1 MDTNWKSSDHNKKPI
16 RYGMFIPLALMI
28 ASVVSC
34 FLSYNNARQDITDDL
49 NDAMIALANENRH
62 LWACQDTIAALR
74 HMHETTHQPL
84 IYQAAD
90 ANFRNTVLK
99 DKAYF
104 TLVLAD
110 KKNAMPAIHGH
121 KIISDSI
128 IIVPDSAVDGLAI
141 QVQGFTDCSMASV
154 FAVSDQTLPGVF
166 LSLSLFS
173 MVIMRLRKKEEPDQS
188 TQEAPLPAQTFS
200 LLVGIKLTPMQRQL
214 TQMLLDAPE
223 KRVDKH
229 TLCAALWG
237 NKSNAEESLYTLVRR
252 TKTALVNSN
261 IEIVCNRG
269 ESYEIRITS

>member
-1 MDTNWKSSDHNKKPI
+1 MDTNRKSFDHNKKPI

-28 ASVVSC
+28 ASVISC
-34 FLSYNNARQDITDDL
+34 FWSYNNARQDITDDL

-62 LWACQDTIAALR
+62 LWACQDTIVALR
-74 HMHETTHQPL
+74 HLHETTHQPL

-110 KKNAMPAIHGH
+110 KKNAMPVIHGH

-141 QVQGFTDCSMASV
+141 QVQGFTDCSIASV

-166 LSLSLFS
+166 LTLSLLS
-173 MVIMRLRKKEEPDQS
+173 MVIMMLGKKEETDQS
-188 TQEAPLPAQTFS
+188 VPEAPLPAQRFS
-200 LLVGIKLTPMQRQL
+200 LPVGIKLTPMQRQL

-252 TKTALVNSN
+252 TKTALGNSN
-261 IEIVCNRG
+261 IEIICNRG